1 MRELHELL
9 RHYAGSEQRYKDL
22 VQSMRNSTLTAFY
35 TPPAIVRAL
44 AETLRDAG
52 VVPRRLLDPSAGAG
66 IFPSSFRETADGEV
80 EILSFEKD
88 LLTGQVLS
96 ALAREREQVI
106 IDGFQTIETAYD
118 SYFDVV
124 TSNIP
129 FGDTRIFDASFR
141 KSDDPVR
148 RQALKAVHNY
158 FFIKGLDT
166 LREGGI
172 LAFVTSAGVMDAPG
186 NEPVRRYLMEHA
198 RLVSAVRL
206 PNNLFTEY
214 AGTEV
219 ASDLI
224 VLQKWSE
231 KRELT
236 PDEQRFVSSSEIG
249 NGIYLNDYHR
259 DFKHA
264 IHTTVTHEKSLYGQ
278 SALVLHYDG
287 GPERIAERLRG
298 ILANDF
304 AARLDTERYTQYL
317 RPLHIPQAQTVP
329 PTARR
334 QNRVA
339 APQSVA
345 PPELA
350 SVAPAPE
357 VPAPAASLFGSAAAV
372 PIARRPLGQRR
383 AGRRTDTTGMSDL
396 FTQGNLFTQPAEA
409 ADAPAAITAPASE
422 NKDPRPFTGTM
433 LPHYKERSLVL
444 FEGQV
449 GRLGGLTRQGCTF
462 HPEELGTLSR
472 YRAERYIPLRDT

>member
-66 IFPSSFRETADGEV
+66 IFPSSFREAADGEI

-96 ALAREREQVI
+96 ALAREQEQVV
-106 IDGFQTIETAYD
+106 IDGFQTIESAYD

-172 LAFVTSAGVMDAPG
+172 LAFVTSTGVMDAPG

-198 RLVSAVRL
+198 RLLSAVRL

-224 VLQKWSE
+224 VLQKQSE

-264 IHTTVTHEKSLYGQ
+264 IHTTVSHEKSLYGQ

-317 RPLHIPQAQTVP
+317 RPPFRSPAVRWDSGGPGAERIRPACPISSRRGICSHNR
-329 PTARR
+329 RR
-334 QNRVA
+334 QRRLRMPRQQSLRRFRRIKIRGPLPARCFRTTKSGRWFCSKGRSGVWA
-339 APQSVA
+339 A
-345 PPELA
+345 
-350 SVAPAPE
+350 
-357 VPAPAASLFGSAAAV
+357 
-372 PIARRPLGQRR
+372 
-383 AGRRTDTTGMSDL
+383 
-396 FTQGNLFTQPAEA
+396 
-409 ADAPAAITAPASE
+409 
-422 NKDPRPFTGTM
+422 
-433 LPHYKERSLVL
+433 
-444 FEGQV
+444 
-449 GRLGGLTRQGCTF
+449 
-462 HPEELGTLSR
+462 
-472 YRAERYIPLRDT
+472 